1 MSDQGSEVTAQ
12 DVVSLKEKLRAFSAT
27 LPPGEQVVLGL
38 LLERNTTDGEV
49 QGYGGT
55 GLLTPSVK
63 TSLVQNFFSPGA
75 LGSFG
80 LEQRGGVALEQRGG
94 VALELRGGKALE
106 A

>member
-1 MSDQGSEVTAQ
+1 VADQSTEVTEQ

-38 LLERNTTDGEV
+38 LLERSTTEAEV

-55 GLLTPSVK
+55 GLLTPSVR
-63 TSLVQNFFSPGA
+63 TSLVQNFYSPGA

-80 LEQRGGVALEQRGG
+80 LEQRGGLALEQRGG
-94 VALELRGGKALE
+94 LALELGRRALE